1 MLKFFAPCPKG
12 LEGLLFNEL
21 TSLNLK
27 NVKETVA
34 GVYFDGEFADG
45 MRACLWSRFASRIL
59 LNLQS
64 FYCNDDTDLYMGA
77 AGVAWENYFSSN
89 ETIAVEFSGTNESIR
104 NTQYGALKVKD
115 AVCDRLLKSDGKRPD
130 VDRHQPDVRIF
141 AHLERKGQAF
151 IGIDISGL
159 ALLKREYHRNTGIA
173 PLKENLAAAMVVRS
187 GYAGQ
192 NFLDPMCGSGTL
204 LLEAAAIAT
213 DTAPGL
219 RRSHFGFFK
228 LKIFE
233 FCYDL

>member
-34 GVYFDGEFADG
+34 GVYFDGEFANG

-89 ETIAVEFSGTNESIR
+89 ETISFR
-104 NTQYGALKVKD
+104 Q
-115 AVCDRLLKSDGKRPD
+115 
-130 VDRHQPDVRIF
+130 
-141 AHLERKGQAF
+141 
-151 IGIDISGL
+151 
-159 ALLKREYHRNTGIA
+159 
-173 PLKENLAAAMVVRS
+173 
-187 GYAGQ
+187 
-192 NFLDPMCGSGTL
+192 
-204 LLEAAAIAT
+204 
-213 DTAPGL
+213 
-219 RRSHFGFFK
+219 
-228 LKIFE
+228 
-233 FCYDL
+233 